1 MADIADRANDLV
13 EADLARRVAAARG
26 DIPQGVAGECGLCGE
41 EHPRLIGGNCPQCR
55 DKHGLP

>member
-26 DIPQGVAGECGLCGE
+26 DIKPGVAGICDLCGE
-41 EHPRLIGGNCPQCR
+41 DHPRLIGGNCPTCR